1 MSIPAETNNEKV
13 DDHWSSTFFVHPG
26 KNFVTLMTDGWH
38 RLEKAQG
45 WHNEPDM
52 RHRIEP

>member
-1 MSIPAETNNEKV
+1 MSIPAEANNEKV